1 MQRLFLLA
9 SALLAPQAYGNGF
22 DWAPK
27 VSESDA
33 DASLAVEL
41 SGIDDARI
49 ADYEAAMR
57 TTVATLPR
65 NEFGRLS
72 HEAVHYVLHRLFVAR
87 FGWFFKGLEP
97 NEDESDDSAR
107 AKDMILRLQKRLEEP
122 SGNKGFS
129 LHELAVLA
137 AALEDLVHQE
147 ASIQLRAAWKASG
160 FETNQSI
167 TREEAE
173 NVVASYM
180 MIFLAARDISA
191 AKRTDLIEALRKFKK
206 GYTDWEAAEKWLV
219 DLEIKTWGPK
229 TEAPGSFDFSA
240 TEKMVQNIGKEFGH
254 FNDMECK
261 ALKTTL
267 HELEHR
273 SPKAG
278 RVRLPDFYNKSF
290 YSHWRFNEKVDYL
303 KDMGA
308 LDDTNKEQP
317 LVISANYA
325 MARSNCLEATD
336 FFAVCCRNECEDLMG
351 SLEKSIGMERATAD
365 GIERVVRTLSSDT
378 VQAPRELPQPLRN
391 RLKDVAASQNGLI
404 NLHGRLFA
412 QWMHHAFPNEC
423 PYPHEAASN
432 PQTADEWL
440 AKGGVSA
447 SAEEMMQHVSNDT
460 GPVPVHHT
468 EKAELPW
475 SHGEQLLNFK
485 AKKVLAKDGSDQIID
500 VKRVWWLRYVVAALF
515 AVGSGMAF
523 MRSRRL
529 AMIPRKP
536 GQPLLGRQE
545 LALAICLIAVAGFL
559 CGLLDQVM
567 LIFSCVGGLLSLV
580 FQHFAPQATGKA
592 KTMEE
597 AAWIEKCCV

>member
-336 FFAVCCRNECEDLMG
+336 FFAVCCRNECEDLMA
-351 SLEKSIGMERATAD
+351 LWRRASAWN
-365 GIERVVRTLSSDT
+365 
-378 VQAPRELPQPLRN
+378 ELPRT
-391 RLKDVAASQNGLI
+391 
-404 NLHGRLFA
+404 
-412 QWMHHAFPNEC
+412 
-423 PYPHEAASN
+423 ASN
-432 PQTADEWL
+432 ELFERSALTPYRHRASFPSLSGIASRMSPPRRTASSICM
-440 AKGGVSA
+440 V
-447 SAEEMMQHVSNDT
+447 V
-460 GPVPVHHT
+460 
-468 EKAELPW
+468 
-475 SHGEQLLNFK
+475 F
-485 AKKVLAKDGSDQIID
+485 
-500 VKRVWWLRYVVAALF
+500 LR
-515 AVGSGMAF
+515 SGCT
-523 MRSRRL
+523 MRSRTSAHIPTKRPP
-529 AMIPRKP
+529 IPRQLTSGLP
-536 GQPLLGRQE
+536 RVASLRPLRR
-545 LALAICLIAVAGFL
+545 
-559 CGLLDQVM
+559 
-567 LIFSCVGGLLSLV
+567 
-580 FQHFAPQATGKA
+580 
-592 KTMEE
+592 
-597 AAWIEKCCV
+597 